1 MLSRLYLG
9 DIGGFDPELA
19 LPTMAQMLFNPFL
32 LGMIVAGIFAATM
45 STADS
50 LIINCSGNIS
60 HDLLGIN
67 TFSKKIIKTIT
78 LGVSLF
84 AIGLA
89 LINSSSVFSVVVFSW
104 TIIGYLFTPIV
115 LMLFFGK
122 TIKMKHV
129 LITSLLAS
137 LLFYWMNYFNYYE
150 AIYAGVFPFLF
161 SSIYLSI
168 FLKKTK

>member
-1 MLSRLYLG
+1 
-9 DIGGFDPELA
+9 
-19 LPTMAQMLFNPFL
+19 
-32 LGMIVAGIFAATM
+32 
-45 STADS
+45 
-50 LIINCSGNIS
+50 
-60 HDLLGIN
+60 LGIN

-104 TIIGYLFTPIV
+104 TIIGYLFTPII